1 METPVISHTGAQVA
15 AQEKKDA
22 DRELVKN
29 VGHDETKLVT
39 TDNERE

>member
-1 METPVISHTGAQVA
+1 METPIISHTPQV
-15 AQEKKDA
+15 KKDA

-39 TDNERE
+39 TGNERE